1 MNKPLSQKCESP
13 VCDVEFE
20 PSGPK
25 VRPKRFC
32 SAACAMQMS
41 VIRRAVKLLAQ
52 LGDEEIIEVVRDQ
65 R

>member
-1 MNKPLSQKCESP
+1 
-13 VCDVEFE
+13 
-20 PSGPK
+20 
-25 VRPKRFC
+25 
-32 SAACAMQMS
+32 MQMS